1 MAAIVATYEVLS
13 TRLDEATVRAWA
25 AVGTRSL
32 GRDGIGLVA
41 KATGLSRTT
50 IHAGMSELESAPSES
65 QTSRDTP
72 NTKSSAK
79 NRNIKECCVSF
90 IIPVKLHYF

>member
-32 GRDGIGLVA
+32 VA
-41 KATGLSRTT
+41 KATGLFRTT
-50 IHAGMSELESAPSES
+50 IHAGLSELESAPSES
-65 QTSRDTP
+65 QTSRDPP

-79 NRNIKECCVSF
+79 NRNIKECCVS
-90 IIPVKLHYF
+90 L